1 VETLQRLT
9 RRQVDALRFVARQ
22 PVEGRGVSLNGV
34 AAGLGVKPPSAL
46 ALLGP
51 LEELGLV
58 ERYRGKSRISRR
70 GQVCLA
76 EYLRHHRV
84 AESLFARVGLS
95 VDATHA
101 AALEVD
107 LALSHRTVEEICE
120 AEGHPEVCPHGNP
133 IAPCSSGA
141 RALPTASAP
150 TARLLRPAAQG
161 DRPTQRAGR
170 PAATP
175 VGRERREGGLA

>member
-22 PVEGRGVSLNGV
+22 PAEGRGVSLNAV
-34 AAGLGVKPPSAL
+34 AQGLGVKPPSAL

-58 ERYRGKSRISRR
+58 QRYRGKSRVTRR
-70 GQVCLA
+70 GQTCLA

-84 AESLFARVGLS
+84 AESLFAHAGLS
-95 VDATHA
+95 AEATHT

-107 LALSHRTVEEICE
+107 LALSHRTVEEIC
-120 AEGHPEVCPHGNP
+120 AGAGHPSVCPHGQP
-133 IAPCSSGA
+133 IAPCSG
-141 RALPTASAP
+141 P
-150 TARLLRPAAQG
+150 
-161 DRPTQRAGR
+161 
-170 PAATP
+170 
-175 VGRERREGGLA
+175 RREGR